1 MAKRKQGAED
11 LNRHLPALI
20 GRRIFAAATSLAFVI
35 VTVFAITNILPGDAT
50 DALLGQGA
58 TPQAIAAM
66 RHDLGLDRSVFLR
79 FWLWLW
85 GVLHGQFG
93 YSLLNG
99 LPVADAIRPRLHNS
113 LLLAGASAA
122 VAVPVSLFL
131 GITSAIWKDTLYD
144 RAVSVLTLGMVSVP
158 EFVIGTMAVYVFA
171 VRLHVLPAL
180 ADVASVHS
188 IGQFLRAFFMPV
200 ASLALVTLAQMVRM
214 TRAAMADTL
223 SAPYIEMALLKGV
236 GPARLILVHAIPNAI
251 GPIVNAVALSLS
263 SLLGGVVVI
272 EVVFTYPG
280 IAGLMV
286 DAVSS
291 RDVPTVQACALV
303 FCLTYLLLTT
313 FADIV
318 TILSLP
324 RGRKA

>member
-1 MAKRKQGAED
+1 M
-11 LNRHLPALI
+11 NSSIPTLI
-20 GRRIFAAATSLAFVI
+20 GRRFLAAAASLIFVI
-35 VTVFAITNILPGDAT
+35 IMVFAITNILPGDAT

-58 TPQAIAAM
+58 TPEAVAALH
-66 RHDLGLDRSVFLR
+66 HDMGLDQPVFFR
-79 FWLWLW
+79 FWSWLW
-85 GVLHGQFG
+85 GVLHGEFG
-93 YSLLNG
+93 HSLLNG
-99 LPVADAIRPRLHNS
+99 LSVANAIGPRLHNS

-122 VAVPVSLFL
+122 VSVPVSLFL
-131 GITSAIWKDTLYD
+131 GMTSAIWKDTVYD
-144 RAVSVLTLGMVSVP
+144 RIVSVMTLGMVSVP
-158 EFVIGTMAVYVFA
+158 EFVIATMAVYIFA
-171 VRLHVLPAL
+171 VRLHLLPAL
-180 ADVASVHS
+180 ADVSSVHS
-188 IGQFLRAFFMPV
+188 LGQFFAAFFMPV

-223 SAPYIEMALLKGV
+223 SAPYIEMALLKGI

-291 RDVPTVQACALV
+291 RDVPMVQACALV
-303 FCLTYLLLTT
+303 FCVTYLLLTT

>member
-1 MAKRKQGAED
+1 MNSQTLK
-11 LNRHLPALI
+11 LI
-20 GRRIFAAATSLAFVI
+20 GGRFFAAAMSLVFVI
-35 VTVFAITNILPGDAT
+35 VTVFAITNVLPGDAT
-50 DALLGQGA
+50 DAVLGQGA
-58 TPQAIAAM
+58 TPQAVAVV
-66 RHDLGLDRSVFLR
+66 RHDLGLDRSVFFR
-79 FWLWLW
+79 FWFWLW
-85 GVLHGQFG
+85 GVLHGDFG
-93 YSLLNG
+93 HSLLNG
-99 LPVADAIRPRLHNS
+99 LSVADAIGPRLHNS

-122 VAVPVSLFL
+122 VSVPVSLFL
-131 GITSAIWKDTLYD
+131 GITSAIWKDTVYD
-144 RAVSVLTLGMVSVP
+144 RVVSIMTLGMVSVP
-158 EFVIGTMAVYVFA
+158 EFVIATMAVYVFA
-171 VRLHVLPAL
+171 VRLHLLPAL
-180 ADVASVHS
+180 ADVGSVHS
-188 IGQFLRAFFMPV
+188 LRQFLSAFFMPV

-236 GPARLILVHAIPNAI
+236 GPIRLILVHAIPNAI

-280 IAGLMV
+280 ISGLMV

-303 FCLTYLLLTT
+303 FCVTYLFLTT
-313 FADIV
+313 FADVV